1 MKDERE
7 CICCGDSKPLTE
19 YRSSVKPSGNVSYRR
34 KCKACI
40 QSERRERYSND
51 PAYREYKKA
60 RSRQVYAKRRE
71 AAVAQKAKYREQNR
85 KKINESK
92 MKSYYADVEESRKK
106 NRDRYAADPDSA
118 KKRREYR
125 AKNIERERLVS
136 KMYREKKGDE
146 LREKRRVQNFRWRE
160 ANREKYNEKNREYYR
175 SSIKRKIGMNLRNR
189 INAMVRYKSGLNK
202 RDSLVL
208 LVGCDVEKLKIRFES
223 QFTEGMNWAKFLDGE
238 IHIDHIKPCA
248 SFDLTKEEEQ
258 KKCFHYTNLQ
268 PLWARD
274 NLIKGSKVLLK

>member
-1 MKDERE
+1 MKDIRE
-7 CICCGDSKPLTE
+7 CIRCGESKPLTE
-19 YRSSVKPSGNVSYRR
+19 YRGVIKPSGNVSYRR

-40 QSERRERYSND
+40 QSERRERYAND
-51 PAYREYKKA
+51 PAYREYTKA
-60 RSRQVYAKRRE
+60 RSIACYARRRE
-71 AAVAQKAKYREQNR
+71 DAVAQKAKYREENR
-85 KKINESK
+85 EEIKERKRK
-92 MKSYYADVEESRKK
+92 AYYADIEKSRKK
-106 NRDRYAADPDSA
+106 LRDRYAADPDSA
-118 KKRREYR
+118 KKRREHR

-146 LREKRRVQNFRWRE
+146 LREKNRVQSSKWRE

-202 RDSLVL
+202 RESLRL
-208 LVGCDVEKLKIRFES
+208 LIGCTFEEFKMKFES
-223 QFTEGMNWAKFLDGE
+223 QFTKNMTWEKFLNGE

-248 SFDLTKEEEQ
+248 SFDLTKESEQ

-268 PLWARD
+268 PLWAKD
-274 NLIKGSKVLLK
+274 NLSKGAKIAA